1 MTQMKTENEVTRRLK
16 AEARRRLP
24 LLLDFGNEDDIVAYA
39 REINPKRTERELERI
54 VRLFLDA
61 KHERARARQPH

>member
-16 AEARRRLP
+16 AEARRKLP

-39 REINPKRTERELERI
+39 REINPKRTEQELERI
-54 VRLFLDA
+54 VKLFLDA
-61 KHERARARQPH
+61 KHERALARQLH